1 MGDAPNAMR
10 YCPDC
15 RRAVAVALDRAS
27 GDTVCALCARVL
39 GQRYVDQ
46 SSEWRTFLNQVG
58 GVDGRSVGGAG
69 DHSPAQAGVTVAY
82 PAAGDAHSKAA
93 GNAQTHAGEGA
104 SLAPLP
110 RMRGAVGAGTSR
122 GGGAPRMRGAV
133 GPVPDRA
140 LAESFHG
147 IDDMA
152 ARLELAAAVKNRARD
167 VLRKLENTRAFPKGG
182 KSRNRQALYAAC
194 LHMACRAEGTP
205 RTFKELASVTGDSA
219 TAGVKDI
226 GRLVK
231 VMKGHLRDEDGGQ
244 AGGQMMMIGA
254 VARPGDYMRRFGS
267 LLGMEDKEV
276 GAALEAATRLEK
288 NLDVRH
294 NPDSIAAAVMYM
306 AIERAGIGRS
316 VRDVSTATGV
326 SEGTIR
332 EIYYKDLYQHANMLF
347 GQKLRRSH

>member
-1 MGDAPNAMR
+1 MGDVANAMR

-15 RRAVAVALDRAS
+15 RRAVAVAINRAS

-39 GQRYVDQ
+39 GQRYVDK

-58 GVDGRSVGGAG
+58 AIDGRSVGGAA
-69 DHSPAQAGVTVAY
+69 DPSPAQATVTVAY
-82 PAAGDAHSKAA
+82 PAAGDERSKAA
-93 GNAQTHAGEGA
+93 GHAGTHAGEGA
-104 SLAPLP
+104 SSAPLP
-110 RMRGAVGAGTSR
+110 RMRGAVGAGPSR
-122 GGGAPRMRGAV
+122 GGGGGGAPRMRGAV

-152 ARLELAAAVKNRARD
+152 ARLQLTAAVKNRARD
-167 VLRKLENTRAFPKGG
+167 VIRKLENTKAFPKGG
-182 KSRNRQALYAAC
+182 KCRNRQALYAAC

-231 VMKGHLRDEDGGQ
+231 VMKDYLRDDEGGQ

-254 VARPGDYMRRFGS
+254 IARPGDYMRRFGS

-306 AIERAGIGRS
+306 AIERAGVGRS
-316 VRDVSTATGV
+316 IRDVSMATGV

-347 GQKLRRSH
+347 GQ

>member
-1 MGDAPNAMR
+1 MGDVANAMR

-15 RRAVAVALDRAS
+15 RRAVAVAINRAS

-39 GQRYVDQ
+39 GQRYVDK

-58 GVDGRSVGGAG
+58 AIDGRSVGGAA
-69 DHSPAQAGVTVAY
+69 DPSPAQATVTVAY
-82 PAAGDAHSKAA
+82 PAAGDERSKAA
-93 GNAQTHAGEGA
+93 GP
-104 SLAPLP
+104 S
-110 RMRGAVGAGTSR
+110 RGGG

-152 ARLELAAAVKNRARD
+152 ARLQLTAAVKNRARD
-167 VLRKLENTRAFPKGG
+167 VIRKLENTKAFPKGG
-182 KSRNRQALYAAC
+182 KCRNRQALYAAC

-231 VMKGHLRDEDGGQ
+231 VMKDYLRDDEGGQ

-254 VARPGDYMRRFGS
+254 IARPGDYMRRFGS

-306 AIERAGIGRS
+306 AIERAGVGRS
-316 VRDVSTATGV
+316 IRDVSMATGV

-347 GQKLRRSH
+347 GQ